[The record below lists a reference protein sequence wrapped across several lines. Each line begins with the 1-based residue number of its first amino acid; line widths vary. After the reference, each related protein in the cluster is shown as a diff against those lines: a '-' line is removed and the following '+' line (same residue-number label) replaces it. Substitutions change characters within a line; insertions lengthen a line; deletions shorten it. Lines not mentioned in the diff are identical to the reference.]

1 MWVYEY
7 ILVSM
12 SYGSA
17 GKGTKNA
24 EYQSIILLTKE
35 SENSVWQVSCVAFMD
50 MPRKG
55 YTFII
60 VCILTY
66 VKVTFFRNLLNRE

>member
-1 MWVYEY
+1 MS
-7 ILVSM
+7 IFLLVCLM
-12 SYGSA
+12 V
-17 GKGTKNA
+17 
-24 EYQSIILLTKE
+24 LLAKVQKMQNINLLFIAKE
-35 SENSVWQVSCVAFMD
+35 EDENSVWQVSCVAFMD

>member
-1 MWVYEY
+1 MS
-7 ILVSM
+7 IFLLVCLM
-12 SYGSA
+12 VLLA
-17 GKGTKNA
+17 KVQKNA
-24 EYQSIILLTKE
+24 EYQSIIHCKKK

>member
-17 GKGTKNA
+17 GKGTKKCRI
-24 EYQSIILLTKE
+24 SIYYSLQKE
-35 SENSVWQVSCVAFMD
+35 E
-50 MPRKG
+50 
-55 YTFII
+55 
-60 VCILTY
+60 
-66 VKVTFFRNLLNRE
+66 RE